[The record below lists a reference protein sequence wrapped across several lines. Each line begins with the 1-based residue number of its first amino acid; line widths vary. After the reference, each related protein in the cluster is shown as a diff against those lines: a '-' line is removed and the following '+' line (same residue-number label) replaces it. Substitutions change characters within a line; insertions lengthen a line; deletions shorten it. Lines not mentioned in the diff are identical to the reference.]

1 MSVDQSALPASAP
14 ATAPDPSAPVAPD
27 EVSGAKTVE
36 EVEAYW
42 RNRVSRKDSAH
53 SAAENALR
61 DELAALRRQATTAP
75 ASDGGQ
81 QGNQQGGADAELRRQ
96 IEETQRQLKAEQ
108 AARVIDQRKAK
119 YPALAAAGTE
129 DDVFATASEATLA
142 KLNALA
148 DDEPKGTF
156 IAPTGPKRG
165 APAQP
170 KTYAEMSKQEL
181 LDEMKRTLGG

>member
-1 MSVDQSALPASAP
+1 MDVDHNASSPSAP
-14 ATAPDPSAPVAPD
+14 VAAPDPNAPVAPD

-42 RNRVSRKDSAH
+42 RNRVSRKDIAH

-81 QGNQQGGADAELRRQ
+81 QGNQQGGDAELRRQ
-96 IEETQRQLKAEQ
+96 IEETQRQLRQEQ
-108 AARVIDQRKAK
+108 AARVVDQRKAK
-119 YPALAAAGTE
+119 YPALAKSGAE
-129 DDVFATASEATLA
+129 DEVFANASDATLA
-142 KLNALA
+142 RLNALA
-148 DDEPKGTF
+148 DDEPRGTF

-170 KTYAEMSKQEL
+170 KSLAEMSKQEL
-181 LDEMKRTLGG
+181 LDEMRRSLGG

>member
-1 MSVDQSALPASAP
+1 MTTRDTIVL
-14 ATAPDPSAPVAPD
+14 
-27 EVSGAKTVE
+27 SGT
-36 EVEAYW
+36 
-42 RNRVSRKDSAH
+42 
-53 SAAENALR
+53 LFIG
-61 DELAALRRQATTAP
+61 AALMAAPTNLWAATTAEK
-75 ASDGGQ
+75 AG
-81 QGNQQGGADAELRRQ
+81 E
-96 IEETQRQLKAEQ
+96 KAEQ